1 VRKLKGPS
9 SADEALRP
17 GTLYSIFPIPTKSG
31 VHWRRG
37 SARLGSMAF
46 IGSHLADSAAAR
58 VLRGLR
64 SCVWIPLLIGACV
77 ARAAETDA
85 QFERWFAAQTNI
97 LTWAADFTQTRSLKV
112 LNQPLVATGK
122 VWMAVPDRFR
132 WELGQPP
139 QTIALRQPEQLFLIY
154 PRLKRAEKY
163 SLTGVP
169 PGPLKDAFA
178 LLDASFP
185 RDKATMEGRF
195 HLLSAMETNSTLL
208 VRLEPKSAS
217 ARKFITEIL
226 IGFRTNDFSI
236 AVTDMKFADG
246 SSLRNDFTNTV
257 LNQPIPPEMF
267 DPKLGADMTVVEPLR
282 K

>member
-1 VRKLKGPS
+1 MVQEGKQGVNYFC
-9 SADEALRP
+9 LRMRA
-17 GTLYSIFPIPTKSG
+17 FKSG
-31 VHWRRG
+31 VHWSDR
-37 SARLGSMAF
+37 SIRLGSMAF
-46 IGSHLADSAAAR
+46 TGSHLIDGVAAR
-58 VLRGLR
+58 IFRALRMWAWL
-64 SCVWIPLLIGACV
+64 PLLIA
-77 ARAAETDA
+77 ASLSRAADNDA

-97 LTWAADFTQTRSLKV
+97 QTWAADFTQTRSLKV

-122 VWMAVPDRFR
+122 VWVAVPDRFH

-139 QTIALRQPEQLFLIY
+139 QTIALRQPEQLMLIY
-154 PRLKRAEKY
+154 PRLKRVEKY

-185 RDKATMEGRF
+185 RDRATMEGRF
-195 HLLSAMETNSTLL
+195 RLLSAMETNATLL
-208 VRLEPKSAS
+208 VQLQPRSAS
-217 ARKFITEIL
+217 ARKFISEIL
-226 IGFRTNDFSI
+226 IGFRTSDFSI

-257 LNQPIPPEMF
+257 INQPVPPEMF